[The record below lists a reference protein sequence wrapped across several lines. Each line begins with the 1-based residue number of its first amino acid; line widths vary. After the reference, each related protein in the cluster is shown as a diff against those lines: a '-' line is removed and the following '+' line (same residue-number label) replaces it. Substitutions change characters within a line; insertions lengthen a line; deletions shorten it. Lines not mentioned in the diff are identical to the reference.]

1 MISAGHLLP
10 DLYNQLGI
18 IQKSCI
24 GKSKNVETADHLPG
38 IIWPFWHTSG
48 TNILC
53 IVFDSSIRTHPGNY
67 STNMMGIIDNIIY
80 YRNTLKVLLRT

>member
-24 GKSKNVETADHLPG
+24 GKSKNVGRNGCSLAGNNLA
-38 IIWPFWHTSG
+38 
-48 TNILC
+48 ILAH
-53 IVFDSSIRTHPGNY
+53 VWY
-67 STNMMGIIDNIIY
+67 
-80 YRNTLKVLLRT
+80 